1 MSWNQESGP
10 FFGVGNTW
18 TVSNSGTNM
27 IAGSLNNN
35 GIYYNLGSGWTQ
47 VGSSPLSSGSWY
59 VSISGTNMI
68 AGSFDSSG
76 NGVYYNI
83 GSGWTQVSI
92 SPLSTGNW
100 VVSIDKSNMIVG
112 STSYTGGVY
121 YNFGSDWI
129 QAETYPVSAYNWFV
143 SISGNNLIVG
153 SISLDNDGGIYT
165 LSVTQP
171 CLLPFTKV
179 KLFDNEY
186 ISVQNLSQGDIVKS
200 PFSDKPQMIKQI
212 LKNSVSFDPTSKNM
226 PICIPKSFLSQNVP
240 SEDVYISGHHRI
252 IIQTGENNYTGI
264 QAFKLTDRFLTQ
276 EELQNKFGD
285 ELVYYHIELEDPTE
299 HLIVSDMFV
308 ESYQKN
314 V

>member
-1 MSWNQESGP
+1 VAAAARGGTRRRAAAASALAAAATFLQLFLSTALSYPAMAGP
-10 FFGVGNTW
+10 GPGLEVPVTYYKLPNGLKVVLSPDKSAPTIGV
-18 TVSNSGTNM
+18 
-27 IAGSLNNN
+27 
-35 GIYYNLGSGWTQ
+35 
-47 VGSSPLSSGSWY
+47 
-59 VSISGTNMI
+59 
-68 AGSFDSSG
+68 
-76 NGVYYNI
+76 GVYYNI